1 MAAMFR
7 TLNMPGWLYNIMLIF
22 PIVGVGMLASS
33 TVLALLNV
41 TPSRDQ
47 AVANG
52 GLIMLRSL
60 GIFIST
66 AFSTTVLQNIFLTSI
81 NLDQYDEQQ
90 KQVCEKPYYIQPFKA
105 YLTKLDELDYRNC
118 PSRGRGITFG

>member
-41 TPSRDQ
+41 TPSKDQ

-66 AFSTTVLQNIFLTSI
+66 AFSTTVLQNIFLATI
-81 NLDQYDEQQ
+81 NLDQYNEQQ
-90 KQVCEKPYYIQPFKA
+90 KQVCEEPCYIQPFQA
-105 YLTKLDELDYRNC
+105 CLAN
-118 PSRGRGITFG
+118 

>member
-7 TLNMPGWLYNIMLIF
+7 TLNVTGWLYNIMLIF
-22 PIVGVGMLASS
+22 LIIGVGMLASS
-33 TVLALLNV
+33 TVLALLDV

-47 AVANG
+47 ALANG

-66 AFSTTVLQNIFLTSI
+66 AFSTTVLQNVFLASI
-81 NLDQYDEQQ
+81 NPNEYDERQNE
-90 KQVCEKPYYIQPFKA
+90 VCGESCH
-105 YLTKLDELDYRNC
+105 L
-118 PSRGRGITFG
+118 